1 MTDNTSFQKLQ
12 LFFNYSNRGFL
23 LLTVNEWNKT
33 QQIQALLKK
42 QLHPEFFNMAVTEYN
57 TILNNM
63 NSVSPKSMVFSGFDK
78 SDDFQDLLEKFN
90 LGRDIFLQ
98 KNKYCI
104 FIVPL
109 YIELYIQEQL
119 PNLYAYFEFKE
130 QFLTSYKNYCEFI
143 LPEDEYLKTK
153 SMQKILKDTL
163 IHSDNTVLQRLDG
176 YMHIRINHTQY
187 KQLEEDLYT
196 YINKIKKETSSSTNM
211 QSANNAFCNKLLMS
225 LARLATIQGEYRN
238 ALNIY
243 EQLISK
249 MSFTSPQETYEL
261 LNNMSDAY
269 LYSEDYKKAQRCYS
283 KILEFLF
290 EEYNNDTFTE
300 EQFQNAKTCTYSKL
314 ALCEFKMHHNTKVLE
329 YIRLT
334 LLHIPDLS
342 EESREALFPIYYN
355 YFLMYLDIFSERTI
369 EGDKLFQE
377 LENFD
382 KKPMQN
388 SMFLTIKAWYLGII
402 NGDLS
407 IARQLADN
415 ALQIKRQICIEN
427 DSRIAESHY
436 VNAMIRMFQGNY
448 TEAQN
453 CCIKSIN
460 ILKNFPLHTAQKE
473 ASQKLLK
480 QIQTEEIG

>member
-1 MTDNTSFQKLQ
+1 MNNTPIQKLL
-12 LFFNYSNRGFL
+12 LFFNCSNRGFL
-23 LLTVNEWNKT
+23 LLTANERNKI
-33 QQIQALLKK
+33 QQLHTLLKK
-42 QLHPEFFNMAVTEYN
+42 QLDPEFYDMSVTEYN
-57 TILNNM
+57 IILNDMDCTFSN
-63 NSVSPKSMVFSGFDK
+63 SMVFTGFDK
-78 SDDFQDLLEKFN
+78 ASNFQELLEKFN
-90 LGRDIFLQ
+90 LGRDLFLQ
-98 KNKYCI
+98 KIRYCI

-119 PNLYAYFEFKE
+119 PNLYAYFEFKQ

-163 IHSDNTVLQRLDG
+163 VHSDNNVLQRLDG
-176 YMHIRINHTQY
+176 YMHIRINHKQY
-187 KQLEEDLYT
+187 TQLEKDLYT
-196 YINKIKKETSSSTNM
+196 YISKIKKETASSNNI

-225 LARLATIQGEYRN
+225 LARLATIQGEYQN

-249 MSFTSPQETYEL
+249 MSFISPQETYEV

-283 KILEFLF
+283 KILEFLL
-290 EEYNNDTFTE
+290 EKYNDDNFTE
-300 EQFQNAKTCTYSKL
+300 EEFQNARICTYSKL
-314 ALCEFKMHHNTKVLE
+314 ALCEFKLQHNTKVLE

-342 EESREALFPIYYN
+342 EESQETLFPIYYN
-355 YFLMYLDIFSERTI
+355 YFLMYLEIFSEQTI
-369 EGDKLFQE
+369 DGDKLFQK
-377 LENFD
+377 LENFN
-382 KKPMQN
+382 KNPIQT

-407 IARQLADN
+407 TARQLADT

-448 TEAQN
+448 PEAEN

-480 QIQTEEIG
+480 QIQTGEIG